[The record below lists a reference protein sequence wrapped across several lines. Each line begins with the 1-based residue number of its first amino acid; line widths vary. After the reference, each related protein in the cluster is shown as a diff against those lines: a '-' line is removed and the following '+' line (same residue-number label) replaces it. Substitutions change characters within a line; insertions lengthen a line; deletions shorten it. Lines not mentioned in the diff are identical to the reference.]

1 MTKKPI
7 AIIGS
12 IDAKRTDY
20 DPPLKNTPQARAA
33 GCALGK
39 ALAEAAHP
47 ILVFSSSP
55 DFIEAYIVEGY
66 VQSRKAQAKS
76 IIMLYPRKKDPAI
89 HGDFAE
95 QQTHPQLFDPTTDTH
110 PRWEVSY
117 YQSLPD
123 VDGVLMIGGGRA
135 SLIMGLMA
143 LANRT
148 PIVSLATFGGNA
160 EEIWAMLNA
169 KQWIETADRQEMG
182 RGSWTDDSA
191 PILIDSLE
199 RQRAKLE
206 AFQKEKGAVLA
217 KQQRDKSRRSLFAL
231 VFGVLATILTI
242 LGVFGNAAIFGEKT
256 WLAVYALCFAG
267 IPISAGMAGAMFYTL
282 RRAAAR
288 PPSIGEALAHGFWAG
303 LGSAILFFVS
313 QVTSNRQ
320 ITSLDD
326 AVINGASGL
335 NILLLFSLTIAFVAG
350 LTYEAV
356 FGKWEAV
363 DASRSTL
370 IETGP

>member
-76 IIMLYPRKKDPAI
+76 IIMLYPRKNTRPSTAI
-89 HGDFAE
+89 
-95 QQTHPQLFDPTTDTH
+95 
-110 PRWEVSY
+110 
-117 YQSLPD
+117 SL
-123 VDGVLMIGGGRA
+123 
-135 SLIMGLMA
+135 SMGLMA

-169 KQWIETADRQEMG
+169 KQWIEAADRQEMG

-199 RQRAKLE
+199 WQRAKLE
-206 AFQKEKGAVLA
+206 AFQKEKEAVLA

-242 LGVFGNAAIFGEKT
+242 LGVFGNVTIFGGEKT
-256 WLAVYALCFAG
+256 WRLCTPSASPVFRSLPAWLVPCSILSEEPQRAL
-267 IPISAGMAGAMFYTL
+267 PRSEKPL
-282 RRAAAR
+282 RTV
-288 PPSIGEALAHGFWAG
+288 SG
-303 LGSAILFFVS
+303 LGWA
-313 QVTSNRQ
+313 RQ
-320 ITSLDD
+320 YCSL
-326 AVINGASGL
+326 
-335 NILLLFSLTIAFVAG
+335 
-350 LTYEAV
+350 YH
-356 FGKWEAV
+356 
-363 DASRSTL
+363 R
-370 IETGP
+370 